1 VFRSLQVVYPVLAGK
16 SPSVQNLK
24 VMAHPHVELI
34 DLQFLGYP
42 LAIAAYL
49 LDDGAD
55 AALVE
60 VGPTSTAETLLREV
74 QARGIPLERIRH
86 LIVTHIHL
94 DHAGALG
101 WLLQR
106 LPNAVAYVH
115 PVGAPHMVDPSRLL
129 ASASRLYGEM
139 MERLWGEVVPVPEAR
154 LRVVRDGERI
164 EAAGRTLLAVDTPGH
179 ARHHHAYL
187 DEASGVLL
195 AGDIAGVR
203 MPGTTYVRPPTPPPE
218 LDIEAWQTSLAK
230 LRALPIR
237 QLALTH
243 FGLYDDVARHLDE
256 LEARL
261 LDWAGFTRALVEQGV
276 SDAELIQQLREY
288 GNAEMQAQGA
298 DPSRYDLGA
307 GYELIALGYARYW
320 RKKLG
325 LQ

>member
-1 VFRSLQVVYPVLAGK
+1 
-16 SPSVQNLK
+16 
-24 VMAHPHVELI
+24 
-34 DLQFLGYP
+34 
-42 LAIAAYL
+42 
-49 LDDGAD
+49 
-55 AALVE
+55 
-60 VGPTSTAETLLREV
+60 
-74 QARGIPLERIRH
+74 
-86 LIVTHIHL
+86 VTHIHL

-154 LRVVRDGERI
+154 LRIVRDGERI
-164 EAAGRTLLAVDTPGH
+164 EAAGRTLLAIDTPGH

-187 DEASGVLL
+187 DEATGVLF

-218 LDIEAWQTSLAK
+218 LDIEAWQASLAK
-230 LRALPIR
+230 LRTLPIR

-276 SDAELIQQLREY
+276 SDAELMQRLRDY

-298 DPSRYDLGA
+298 DPSSYDLGA

>member
-1 VFRSLQVVYPVLAGK
+1 MT
-16 SPSVQNLK
+16 NLRT
-24 VMAHPHVELI
+24 ELI
-34 DLQFLGYP
+34 DLNFLGYP
-42 LAIAAYL
+42 QAIAAYL
-49 LDDGAD
+49 LDDGNE
-55 AALVE
+55 AAIVE
-60 VGPTSTAETLLREV
+60 VGPTSTAETLLQEV
-74 QARGIPLERIRH
+74 QARGVPLQRIRH

-106 LPNAVAYVH
+106 LPNATAYVH
-115 PVGAPHMVDPSRLL
+115 PVGAPHMVDPSRLI

-139 MERLWGEVVPVPEAR
+139 MERLWGEVVPVPQER
-154 LRVVRDGERI
+154 LQIVRDGDRLTV
-164 EAAGRTLLAVDTPGH
+164 AGRTLLAIDTPGH

-187 DEASGVLL
+187 DEATGILF

-218 LDIEAWQTSLAK
+218 LDVEAWQQSLAK
-230 LRALPIR
+230 LRTLPIR

-243 FGLYDDVARHLDE
+243 FGLYEDVVRHLDE

-261 LDWAGFTRALVEQGV
+261 LDWAQFTRTLIEQGV
-276 SDAELIQQLREY
+276 SDAELIQRLRDY
-288 GNAEMQAQGA
+288 GNEEMRTQNVN
-298 DPSRYDLGA
+298 PSSYDLGA

-325 LQ
+325 LA

>member
-1 VFRSLQVVYPVLAGK
+1 MTQLR
-16 SPSVQNLK
+16 
-24 VMAHPHVELI
+24 VELI

-49 LDDGAD
+49 LDDGTD

-60 VGPTSTAETLLREV
+60 VGPTSTAQTLLREV
-74 QARGIPLERIRH
+74 QARGMPLERVRH

-101 WLLQR
+101 WLLRQ
-106 LPNAVAYVH
+106 LPHAVAYVH
-115 PVGAPHMVDPSRLL
+115 PVGAPHLVDPSRLL

-139 MERLWGEVVPVPEAR
+139 MERLWGEVKPVPEAR
-154 LRVVRDGERI
+154 VRIVRDGDRI
-164 EAAGRTLLAVDTPGH
+164 EAAGRTLLVVDTPGH

-187 DEASGVLL
+187 DEATGVLF

-203 MPGTTYVRPPTPPPE
+203 MPGTHYVRPPTPPPE
-218 LDIEAWQTSLAK
+218 LDIEAWQASLTK
-230 LRALPIR
+230 LRALPI
-237 QLALTH
+237 QKLALTH

-256 LEARL
+256 LETRL
-261 LDWAGFTRALVEQGV
+261 LNWAGFTRSLIEQGAT
-276 SDAELIQQLREY
+276 DAELIQRLRDH
-288 GNAEMQAQGA
+288 GNSEMRQESV
-298 DPSRYDLGA
+298 DPSSYDLGA

-320 RKKLG
+320 RKQLG

>member
-1 VFRSLQVVYPVLAGK
+1 
-16 SPSVQNLK
+16 
-24 VMAHPHVELI
+24 
-34 DLQFLGYP
+34 
-42 LAIAAYL
+42 
-49 LDDGAD
+49 
-55 AALVE
+55 
-60 VGPTSTAETLLREV
+60 
-74 QARGIPLERIRH
+74 
-86 LIVTHIHL
+86 
-94 DHAGALG
+94 
-101 WLLQR
+101 
-106 LPNAVAYVH
+106 
-115 PVGAPHMVDPSRLL
+115 MVDPSRLL

-139 MERLWGEVVPVPEAR
+139 MERLWGEVVPVPETR

-164 EAAGRTLLAVDTPGH
+164 EAAGRTLLAIDTPGH

-187 DEASGVLL
+187 DEASGVLF

-261 LDWAGFTRALVEQGV
+261 LDWAGFTRALVERGV
-276 SDAELIQQLREY
+276 SDAELIQRLREY
-288 GNAEMQAQGA
+288 GDAEMHAQGA
-298 DPSRYDLGA
+298 DPSSYDLGA